1 MTKNK
6 KTPEENKINPQ
17 ITDVKIGVRDL
28 RKIKIYPLAFGDQ
41 LELSDLIK
49 EVLEAFFKTEEG
61 SEESLSIFIGFAF
74 NLVKVNITKVLEL
87 IALDEDTKALLKE
100 LTNVQVD
107 EIIHV
112 VYEKNF
118 EILKNLKSLFG
129 KATTVLSTMS
139 TE

>member
-87 IALDEDTKALLKE
+87 IALDEDPKALLKE